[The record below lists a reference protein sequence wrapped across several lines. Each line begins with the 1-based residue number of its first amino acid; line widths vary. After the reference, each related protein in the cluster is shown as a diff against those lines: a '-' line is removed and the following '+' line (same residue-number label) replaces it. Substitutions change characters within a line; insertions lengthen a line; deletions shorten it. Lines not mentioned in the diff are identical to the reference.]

1 MRVLALALGAV
12 AAVGFTAA
20 VSAGPATDHI
30 QLAQAQNTG
39 AQQGGGTGA
48 TQQGSSGNRSAALP
62 PHPVQRA
69 AAGLQCEATQVARPG
84 RPFASALRVP
94 VYRYMVRVAERSAS
108 ARLVPIMRL

>member
-20 VSAGPATDHI
+20 VAAGQATDHI

-39 AQQGGGTGA
+39 AQPGAGTGA
-48 TQQGSSGNRSAALP
+48 TQQGSSETVQAAP
-62 PHPVQRA
+62 PQHPVQRA
-69 AAGLQCEATQVARPG
+69 AAGLQCEQTRGAVPG

-94 VYRYMVRVAERSAS
+94 VCRYMVGIAERSACAPLERI
-108 ARLVPIMRL
+108 ARL